1 MAVRIRLKR
10 LGRRHRPFYRVCAM
24 DSRAP
29 RDGKVIEELGV
40 YDPMIRETDARVTL
54 NQERVSYWLGVGAQP
69 TEKVQVLIN
78 KYGPEGTHLQQQ
90 SEAMERLKLSKPTA
104 PPAEPLPT
112 FEEETP
118 AEEAASD
125 EAAAADEGASEE
137 SVAAEDAAADDA
149 VAEEAAEEE
158 AAEYIKNHKIKK
170 PIVGFIAGITAPPG
184 RRMGHAGAII
194 SGGKGGAEDKIKKMK
209 DCGITIANSPSKIGK
224 TLFNKLSD

>member
-137 SVAAEDAAADDA
+137 SVAAEDTTVDDAAAEEA
-149 VAEEAAEEE
+149 AAEEATEEAAEEE
-158 AAEYIKNHKIKK
+158 AAEEE
-170 PIVGFIAGITAPPG
+170 A
-184 RRMGHAGAII
+184 
-194 SGGKGGAEDKIKKMK
+194 AEEEATEEEATEEEATEEEATEEEATEGD
-209 DCGITIANSPSKIGK
+209 SEEESE
-224 TLFNKLSD
+224 